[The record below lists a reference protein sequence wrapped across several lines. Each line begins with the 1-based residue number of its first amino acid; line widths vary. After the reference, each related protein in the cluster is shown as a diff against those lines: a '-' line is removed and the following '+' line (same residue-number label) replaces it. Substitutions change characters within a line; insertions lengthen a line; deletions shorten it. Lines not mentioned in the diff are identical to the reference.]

1 MKQPEKILATIK
13 VQGIIPLFYHDEL
26 EVSIRVVDALYN
38 AGIRVVEYT
47 NRGSKALSNFKELLH
62 TKNKQWP
69 DLILSAGTIKSAEQA
84 KQFID
89 AGADFI
95 ICPGIIPDV
104 AKIVQNAGLL
114 WIPGCMTAT
123 EIIVA
128 EHHGASL
135 IKLFPGNLLGPSYVT
150 AVKEIFPELM
160 FMPTGGVEVNEENI
174 TAWFKA
180 GVVAVGLGS
189 KVISKEVLKN
199 KDYKTIADLAKKALQ
214 IIESVK

>member
-1 MKQPEKILATIK
+1 MKQPEKIIATIK
-13 VQGIIPLFYHDEL
+13 VQGIIPLFYHDEF
-26 EVSIRVVDALYN
+26 EVSIKVVDALYN

-95 ICPGIIPDV
+95 ICPGVIRDV

-114 WIPGCMTAT
+114 WVPGCMTAT

-128 EHHGASL
+128 EQHGASL

-199 KDYKTIADLAKKALQ
+199 KDYKTIAGLAKKALQ